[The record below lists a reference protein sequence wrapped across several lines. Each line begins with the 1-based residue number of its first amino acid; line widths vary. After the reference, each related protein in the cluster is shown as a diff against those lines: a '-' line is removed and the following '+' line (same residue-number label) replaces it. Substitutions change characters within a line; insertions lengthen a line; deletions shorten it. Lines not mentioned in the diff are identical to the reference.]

1 MILLIMKLISY
12 AWYRKPNATF
22 KSLDCSVES
31 KPKWHDRSTLFWH
44 VAEWH
49 WTGHVSTVLPLSV
62 YAGRWRHGN
71 GERLNGAPWGPIEPT
86 CKAPRERQPGSHSSA
101 TIVRYSDPVAH
112 EHTPYG
118 TGSVLHSRPTP
129 TYGGYPSTS
138 STTVLYI
145 ACMGRSMQR
154 VLRVAT
160 CECHFFDETACA
172 WSRTHGGLSFAAAG
186 RVPFWMLRRHIR

>member
-1 MILLIMKLISY
+1 
-12 AWYRKPNATF
+12 
-22 KSLDCSVES
+22 
-31 KPKWHDRSTLFWH
+31 
-44 VAEWH
+44 
-49 WTGHVSTVLPLSV
+49 V

-129 TYGGYPSTS
+129 KYKFYYSTVHVHCMHGKIDATWS
-138 STTVLYI
+138 PCCDLWMPLLRWWNCVCMVTDSRWTLICSGWESVILDVETSYSLAVDMTKQSCVCAMSTVIPQL
-145 ACMGRSMQR
+145 
-154 VLRVAT
+154 
-160 CECHFFDETACA
+160 FF
-172 WSRTHGGLSFAAAG
+172 
-186 RVPFWMLRRHIR
+186 